1 VRQVSAASA
10 AICEIVVKAA
20 PARTL
25 AKTVDAILEARF
37 DIDFSGDATQHYTSQ
52 ISGKTWVVIGRNS
65 GEDGA

>member
-1 VRQVSAASA
+1 
-10 AICEIVVKAA
+10 VVKVA

-25 AKTVDAILEARF
+25 AKMVDAILAARF

-52 ISGKTWVVIGRNS
+52 ISAKTWVAIGRNF

>member
-10 AICEIVVKAA
+10 AICEIVVKVA

-25 AKTVDAILEARF
+25 AKMVDAILAARF

-52 ISGKTWVVIGRNS
+52 ISEKTWVAMSRNS